1 MTPELLAAAF
11 TGPWRSYAEVGAE
24 LGLSR
29 QRVHQLVKAWGI
41 ERTPW
46 ARAPRSEKSEL
57 RLAPRSVFPREGM
70 PAYRLKH
77 GMCHAAG
84 CKERRAPHR
93 TYCTTHL
100 FRLRQRVQESRKI

>member
-1 MTPELLAAAF
+1 MTPEALAAAF
-11 TGPWRSYAEVGAE
+11 AGPWRSYASVGAE

-29 QRVHQLVKAWGI
+29 QRIHQLVNFWGI

-57 RLAPRSVFPREGM
+57 RLAPRSAFPREGM
-70 PAYRLKH
+70 TKYRLKH

-84 CKERRAPHR
+84 CKERREPHR
-93 TYCTTHL
+93 TYCVTHL
-100 FRLRQRVQESRKI
+100 YRLRQRVQESRKQ